1 MCRGRAKGAATIF
14 GIEADDFKVFF
25 NVMSA
30 DLPPSHP
37 IDADLPP
44 SCPIDAGKFKFTFRI
59 ASAPMQVND
68 NAGRKVGACSL
79 LSVVTCAG
87 RRWPGTVW

>member
-1 MCRGRAKGAATIF
+1 MIF

-30 DLPPSHP
+30 DLPPS
-37 IDADLPP
+37 
-44 SCPIDAGKFKFTFRI
+44 CPIDAGKFKSTFRI
-59 ASAPMQVND
+59 AAAPMQVND
-68 NAGRKVGACSL
+68 NAGRKVDASSL